1 MSVAIS
7 TNRSNVVDRTRAWDL
22 QNRLTARFILAS
34 ASRDGAINGLAVRWA
49 RAVLSRPD
57 TERKILEAANGSR

>member
-1 MSVAIS
+1 MI
-7 TNRSNVVDRTRAWDL
+7 DRARAWEL
-22 QNRLTARFILAS
+22 QNRLAARFILAS
-34 ASRDGAINGLAVRWA
+34 ARRDGAINGLAVRWA